1 MTDLQEA
8 TAKVHYICQTYIAT
22 KGTPG
27 SLKVDKLFEYTSAA
41 QAQERA
47 TRECRSET
55 CVGADAYMIVE
66 DPSSGEVGP
75 PTFLVRHGD
84 VPEFDDF

>member
-1 MTDLQEA
+1 MMEA
-8 TAKVHYICQTYIAT
+8 HEAPAKVHYICQTYVETRGKQA
-22 KGTPG
+22 K
-27 SLKVDKLFEYTSAA
+27 LQVDKLFQYTTAD

-47 TRECRSET
+47 ARECRSEN

-75 PTFLVRHGD
+75 PTFLGRHGN
-84 VPEFDDF
+84 VPEMDDY